1 MRTNHLKTK
10 LAAGEAAFGTM
21 VFEFVSAGLPAVLA
35 AAGAEFVIYDME
47 HSGIDFPQMKDQ
59 FSFARGLNLVP
70 LVRPP
75 AKTYADVSK
84 LLDLGAMG
92 LMLQMVESAQ
102 EISEIVSWTRYP
114 PRGVRGAIFG
124 GAHDDYLGGS
134 IEEKMI
140 GAGERTIIMPL
151 IETRRGLEA
160 VDEIAAV
167 DGVDGLHLGQFD
179 LTVSMG
185 IPGQFDHPDFQRA
198 VDRILAACKRHGKF
212 AGCMAMDGATL
223 AAWRQRGFSLI
234 SCSFDI
240 ALMKTALVELIRNA
254 KDEVIQ
260 PSGHRR
266 REESPIDAARD

>member
-10 LAAGEAAFGTM
+10 LAAGETAFGTM

-102 EISEIVSWTRYP
+102 EISEIVSWTRYA

-140 GAGERTIIMPL
+140 RADDRTIIMPL

-167 DGVDGLHLGQFD
+167 DGVAGLHLGQFD

-212 AGCMAMDGATL
+212 AGCMGMDGATL

-240 ALMKTALVELIRNA
+240 ALMKTALIELIRNA
-254 KDEVIQ
+254 KDEVPQ
-260 PSGHRR
+260 PSGRR
-266 REESPIDAARD
+266 Q